1 VLELARTGFPARV
14 VDLGSGTGL
23 STRYWADK
31 AREVVGI
38 EPAADMRREAK
49 VRTEAGNV
57 SYREGLSHQT
67 GLPDQCA
74 QIVTCSQ
81 ALHWMEPQATF
92 DEVARILTPGGVF
105 AAYDYD
111 WPPTTGA
118 WEAEAAY
125 AECMRRVRE
134 HEKNAQPGRA
144 VSFWDKDQHLARMR
158 ASGRF
163 RYAKEILVHHLDH
176 GDADRYIGLLLSQ
189 GSVMTLLKEGISEAQ
204 LGIDQCRTVA
214 ARVLGAKVRTW
225 YWSSRVRVG
234 IV

>member
-1 VLELARTGFPARV
+1 M

-38 EPAADMRREAK
+38 EPAADMRREAEA
-49 VRTEAGNV
+49 RTQAGNV

-74 QIVTCSQ
+74 QIVTCAQ

-111 WPPTTGA
+111 WPPTTHA

-134 HEKNAQPGRA
+134 QEKTAQPGRT
-144 VSFWDKDQHLARMR
+144 VPFWDKAQHLARMR

-204 LGIDQCRTVA
+204 LGIDQCRRVA
-214 ARVLGAKVRTW
+214 ARVLGANVQTW